1 MVEDNG
7 LGFSSGSLDKIFNRF
22 YTERPKTEKF
32 GNHSGLGL
40 SISKQIVQ
48 AHGGTIEAY
57 NRFNKKKCVG
67 ATVKVTFNEIKK

>member
-1 MVEDNG
+1 MEDNG
-7 LGFSSGSLDKIFNRF
+7 PGFSSGSLNKIFNRF

-48 AHGGTIEAY
+48 AHEGTIEAY
-57 NRFNKKKCVG
+57 NRYNNKKKCLG
-67 ATVKVTFNEIKK
+67 ANVKVTFNEM